1 MAAPTFN
8 FYFAAG
14 NTVEK
19 PRDRSR
25 DRESSRDQKEI
36 RRSEGS
42 HKDQEIRRLG
52 DQEAP
57 KKSRRSEPNRG
68 AEGSVA
74 VKTRRSRGAGP
85 DVAAVAAN
93 GALAVARG
101 GAAAGEEAGDRAAAA
116 GNRAAAGGGAAE
128 GDEGN
133 RVAA

>member
-8 FYFAAG
+8 FYFGAG
-14 NTVEK
+14 DTVEK
-19 PRDRSR
+19 PRNRSR

-42 HKDQEIRRLG
+42 HKDPEIRSLG

-57 KKSRRSEPNRG
+57 KRMRRSE
-68 AEGSVA
+68 
-74 VKTRRSRGAGP
+74 P